1 MVFASECGVL
11 PARASSRFRRISPP
25 EVGPTRDHKQHVGA
39 GKGSQGWLGVIDR
52 ALREEK
58 AKMQAERRET
68 ARSADP
74 LPPAPTRSYLPGETA
89 PTLLQEAFRKGSAMS
104 WPTPR
109 TLARISNRRVSARRL
124 CSTSDKVGMGS
135 TSRHL
140 GTRAYHGLSDER
152 GGLLRHAL
160 HVLV

>member
-25 EVGPTRDHKQHVGA
+25 EVGPIRDHKQHVGA

-58 AKMQAERRET
+58 AKMQAERCET

-89 PTLLQEAFRKGSAMS
+89 PTLLQEAFRKGVRNVVAN
-104 WPTPR
+104 TK
-109 TLARISNRRVSARRL
+109 N
-124 CSTSDKVGMGS
+124 
-135 TSRHL
+135 
-140 GTRAYHGLSDER
+140 TRAYIQPPCVCPATL
-152 GGLLRHAL
+152 
-160 HVLV
+160 